1 MPESSD
7 KSIEEQILEMLSHA
21 PNGLQARKIGKR
33 LEIKTHKIQNVL
45 TRLQNEGSVKYAN
58 SKWYGTGAAK
68 RPVDPLATP
77 LPPKRPT
84 QLQGE
89 GANGTAPMPVP
100 SPQGRWA
107 DFRKLCLYYAD
118 CVRLDQGASV
128 RTYAKYENTNFVSL
142 VGDYNWRGISV
153 GESFAWQSTPDAGK
167 FARQI
172 KSNRTAEY
180 AYVGL
185 PFDVFVWENPE
196 DGEKTRYVSPIF
208 VMEVKPTV
216 NDDLMSFEPLG
227 SVQVNHGWLEKRFKQ
242 PDDRRVFME
251 LLGLETPE
259 DFDPDNE
266 SDVKQKPGFPELLN
280 RLYQY
285 YKEDFR
291 EAPQID
297 ALESSPELQTLF
309 SNGIYNRAGIF
320 VVKKPNFTGRVH
332 GELLKL
338 ADENLVADTDL
349 DKTALV
355 HLFPHEEVQSPTLE
369 LNTDTR
375 VVASSEHQLV
385 KELDTLNKEQHR
397 AAAYAASCP
406 LTVVT
411 GPPGTGKSRVV
422 AHVMANAA
430 IDGKTV
436 IFASN
441 NHKALDAVVP
451 KLNAMS
457 EPAANIVLRL
467 AFKGGSA
474 GGDPID
480 MMMIEMLSKPVVD
493 GIGDRLDRH
502 REHLNR
508 TFDDYAA
515 SYKAICKLHTY
526 GSELEKAQY
535 ELDREL
541 RQQDHPEHYENTAV
555 SVTKLPDENDLTD
568 VIVKLSV
575 ERPPMI
581 SWRWIP
587 YLWNRIRGNKKLQ
600 EQSLGFIHQYEAAYG
615 EGLTESV
622 GQSVSP
628 DASLVSRLECC
639 RSVARL
645 HALGERVAK
654 LQEKLTSK
662 TSLDEKYVE
671 LQSIRVAM
679 QKAARASLR
688 AVAESYGDEISDQL
702 REDLYNLWV
711 GFQSFQGLEDDY
723 RGRQFA
729 RDVENLFP
737 QLVKKFRLLATT
749 NLSAG
754 KHLPWIA
761 GFVDLLVI
769 DEASQCNIPS
779 VIPLLFRAR
788 RAMVVG
794 DPMQLTHIAKLSSAL
809 DLRLRT
815 MREVQDT
822 KFNRFSYPK
831 SSLFGF
837 CSTAKSCVSVQLREH
852 HRSHPDI
859 AEYSNRMFYNETLSV
874 MTSVS
879 RLESP
884 SRHMKGLKWTD
895 VESTI
900 VAGGGSGAYN
910 PCEIDAI
917 VEELQQ
923 LKDDNFSGTIGVV
936 TPFKVQKQRLNDKV
950 MAHFESSPPE
960 KWQFWVDTADGFQGD
975 ERDIIIFSLV
985 AGAEL
990 PRGSL
995 WFLSK
1000 YANRFN
1006 VAVSRARSLLHV
1018 FGDKSWAA
1026 TCGVQ
1031 HIESLVEACDKE
1043 PFVERG
1049 GVRTDLIGPV
1059 WEPRFAEALRE
1070 AGLPFQQQYPA
1081 FDKYLD
1087 FALINENARINVEV
1101 DGEAYHRDATGML
1114 REEDRERDLT
1124 LTANGWKVM
1133 RFWVY
1138 ELKEDMD
1145 GCIEKVRNIWEA
1157 SLEGTLEK

>member
-1 MPESSD
+1 VPESSD
-7 KSIEEQILEMLSHA
+7 KSIEEQILEMLAHE
-21 PNGLQARKIGKR
+21 PNGLQARKIAKR
-33 LEIKTHKIQNVL
+33 LGGKTHKIQNVL
-45 TRLQNEGSVKYAN
+45 KRLQNEGSVKYAK
-58 SKWYGTGAAK
+58 SKWYGTGAAE
-68 RPVDPLATP
+68 RAVNPAANP
-77 LPPKRPT
+77 LPPKRPKHP
-84 QLQGE
+84 LGE
-89 GANGTAPMPVP
+89 GTNGTASMPLP

-107 DFRKLCLYYAD
+107 EFRKLCLYYAD

-142 VGDYNWRGISV
+142 TGHYNWRGISV

-172 KSNRTAEY
+172 KSNKTAEY

-208 VMEVKPTV
+208 VMEVEPTV
-216 NDDLMSFEPLG
+216 NDDLMSFKPLG

-266 SDVKQKPGFPELLN
+266 ADVKQKPGFPELLN

-285 YKEDFR
+285 YKDDFR

-297 ALESSPELQTLF
+297 ALESSPELLTLI
-309 SNGIYNRAGIF
+309 SNGIYIRAGIF
-320 VVKKPNFTGRVH
+320 VVNKPKFTGRVH

-355 HLFPHEEVQSPTLE
+355 HLFPHEPLQPHALE
-369 LNTDTR
+369 SNTDTK
-375 VVASSEHQLV
+375 VAASSEHQLV

-397 AAAYAASCP
+397 AAAYAASYP

-430 IDGKTV
+430 IAEETV
-436 IFASN
+436 IFASK

-480 MMMIEMLSKPVVD
+480 MMMIELLSKPVVD
-493 GIGDRLDRH
+493 GIGERLDRQ

-508 TFDDYAA
+508 TFEDYAA
-515 SYKAICKLHTY
+515 FYKAICNLHTH

-541 RQQDHPEHYENTAV
+541 RQQDHPEHYEDTAV

-575 ERPPMI
+575 KRPPMI

-587 YLWNRIRGNKKLQ
+587 YLWTRLRGNKKLQ

-615 EGLTESV
+615 EELTESV
-622 GQSVSP
+622 GQSASP
-628 DASLVSRLECC
+628 GASLVSRLECC
-639 RSVARL
+639 RSVVRL
-645 HALGERVAK
+645 HALGERVAQLRK
-654 LQEKLTSK
+654 KLTSK

-679 QKAARASLR
+679 QQAARASLQ
-688 AVAESYGDEISDQL
+688 AVAESYGDEISGEL
-702 REDLYNLWV
+702 RENLYNLWV
-711 GFQSFQGLEDDY
+711 GFQSFQGLEDDF

-729 RDVENLFP
+729 KDLEKFFP
-737 QLVKKFRLLATT
+737 ELVRKFRLLATT

-769 DEASQCNIPS
+769 DEASQCDIAS
-779 VIPLLFRAR
+779 VVPLLFRAR

-794 DPMQLTHIAKLSSAL
+794 DPMQLKHITKMSNVFE
-809 DLRLRT
+809 LRLRA
-815 MREVQDT
+815 MRGVQDT
-822 KFNRFSYPK
+822 KFNRFSYRS

-859 AEYSNRMFYNETLSV
+859 AEYSNRMFYNQTLSI
-874 MTSVS
+874 MTSVA
-879 RLESP
+879 RLETP
-884 SRHMKGLKWTD
+884 SRHIKGMKWTD
-895 VESTI
+895 VKSTI
-900 VAGGGSGAYN
+900 EADSGGGSYN
-910 PCEIDAI
+910 PSEIDAI
-917 VEELQQ
+917 VEELQE
-923 LKDDNFSGTIGVV
+923 LKDDNFAGTIGVV
-936 TPFKVQKQRLNDKV
+936 TPFRKHANRLHDKV
-950 MAHFESSPPE
+950 MAHFESSLPE
-960 KWQFWVDTADGFQGD
+960 KWHFWVDTADGFQGD
-975 ERDIIIFSLV
+975 ERDIIILSLV
-985 AGAEL
+985 GGTNLA
-990 PRGSL
+990 RGSQ
-995 WFLSK
+995 WFLSNSP
-1000 YANRFN
+1000 NRFN

-1018 FGDKSWAA
+1018 FGDKSWAV
-1026 TCGVQ
+1026 TCGIQ
-1031 HIESLVEACDKE
+1031 HIEALVKACDKE

-1049 GVRTDLIGPV
+1049 GIRTDLIGPV
-1059 WEPRFAEALRE
+1059 WEPKVADALRE
-1070 AGLPFQQQYPA
+1070 ADLPFQQQYPA
-1081 FDKYLD
+1081 FGGYLD

-1124 LTANGWKVM
+1124 LTANGWRVI

-1138 ELKEDMD
+1138 ELKDDMD
-1145 GCIEKVRNIWEA
+1145 GCIEKVRAIWEA